1 MKNRRG
7 SALLLAMVMSAIMLT
22 LAVFLLKM
30 VYNGYATVS
39 YLVMREKSFWLAEAG
54 LAAGK
59 VKMVHDPGWY
69 TDIPH
74 YPEDDVR
81 WVKQEAVGLRES
93 LGEGGYKLVREKDRG
108 RVYAV
113 GKRGRATVVL
123 RLDLASSKREEI

>member
-81 WVKQEAVGLRES
+81 WVKQEAVGLWES
-93 LGEGGYKLVREKDRG
+93 LEKAVTSWSERRTEVGSMRWGRGEGRRWF
-108 RVYAV
+108 
-113 GKRGRATVVL
+113 
-123 RLDLASSKREEI
+123 